1 MEIFKDIYGF
11 EGLYQVSNFGNIK
24 SLPKSGGNAYKE
36 KLLKKEKIKEKHTT
50 YERVTLSK
58 DGKTARYSVH
68 RLVAKAFIENTLD
81 KPHINH
87 IDNNGENNNVYNLEW
102 CTHSENM
109 IHAYKQGRLPK
120 QVKENAEEFTKLKKE
135 STEKRFKLLLKDKFI
150 NMIHTDKRVYVEYLC
165 SSCNKYCKTRTDS
178 ALFLKSLTICNSC
191 SRKK

>member
-1 MEIFKDIYGF
+1 MNK
-11 EGLYQVSNFGNIK
+11 V
-24 SLPKSGGNAYKE
+24 
-36 KLLKKEKIKEKHTT
+36 LKKKIEDYEKNYFIYSNGLVWSKRNKDFLKP
-50 YERVTLSK
+50 YKARGYLIVDLYK
-58 DGKTARYSVH
+58 DGQRKKYYIH
-68 RLVAKAFIENTLD
+68 RLVASAFLENPNNYPQVNHKDED
-81 KPHINH
+81 K
-87 IDNNGENNNVYNLEW
+87 ENNNVYNLEW

-150 NMIHTDKRVYVEYLC
+150 NMIHTEKRVYVEYLC

>member
-11 EGLYQVSNFGNIK
+11 EGLYQVSNYGNIK

-36 KLLKKEKIKEKHTT
+36 RLLKNGKIKKKHTT
-50 YERVTLSK
+50 YERITLSK
-58 DGKTARYSVH
+58 DGKIFRFSVH
-68 RLVAKAFIENTLD
+68 RIVAEAFIENTFD

-87 IDNNGENNNVYNLEW
+87 IDNNGENNNVDNLEW

-120 QVKENAEEFTKLKKE
+120 LITENAKEFTKLKKE
-135 STEKRFKLLLKDKFI
+135 STEKVFKLLLKDNFI
-150 NMIHTDKRVYVEYLC
+150 KMTHTTKRVYVEYLC
-165 SSCNKYCKTRTDS
+165 SSCGKYCKTRTDS
-178 ALFLKSLTICNSC
+178 ALFIKALTICNSC